1 MKKVTMKKWIK
12 IIIGIVVGLAGISSA
27 AICFYKHEKKLI
39 TDIQRNLEG
48 LPK

>member
-1 MKKVTMKKWIK
+1 MKKWIK
-12 IIIGIVVGLAGISSA
+12 ILVGVIIGIAGAASA
-27 AICFYKHEKKLI
+27 AIYFYKHEKKLI